1 MGHLRPPNNKQP
13 GIYKKKQNAGD
24 PDVREADFSYQNDS
38 LAEMIVTAWTNPG
51 FAQQLTDHAHPA
63 FAKAELEKRGVY
75 LTDPQ
80 VLTEDEYNDGWQMV
94 GDDEVIFVL
103 PDVSRVK
110 KTAADTSASL
120 LETAKMLMACVP
132 NGI

>member
-80 VLTEDEYNDGWQMV
+80 VLTEDEYFHTGWQKTS
-94 GDDEVIFVL
+94 DNEVVFVL
-103 PDVSRVK
+103 PNNSRATLGK
-110 KTAADTSASL
+110 PL
-120 LETAKMLMACVP
+120 LETAKLLMACTP